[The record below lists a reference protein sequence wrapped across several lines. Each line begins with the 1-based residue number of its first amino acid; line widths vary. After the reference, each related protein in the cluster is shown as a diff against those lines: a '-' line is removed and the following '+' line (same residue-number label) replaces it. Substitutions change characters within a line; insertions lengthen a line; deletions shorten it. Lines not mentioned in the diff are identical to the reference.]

1 MATAV
6 LLTVILV
13 GLGRTVATL
22 QLQLLPGA
30 ARCLD
35 NSPAGYYFAPGESG
49 STIWVI
55 NLQGGGSCM
64 EEADCLQR
72 AKGHLGSSRKWPATD
87 SGNKSPFL
95 SPDAS
100 KNPGDFH
107 RLNQQLWF
115 VDAD

>member
-1 MATAV
+1 MATAAL

-30 ARCLD
+30 TRCID

-55 NLQGGGSCM
+55 NLQGGGSCH
-64 EEADCLQR
+64 EEADCLRR
-72 AKGHLGSSRKWPATD
+72 ASGDLGSSTSWPATND
-87 SGNKSPFL
+87 GRHSPFL
-95 SPDAS
+95 ISDAS
-100 KNPGDFH
+100 INPGKC
-107 RLNQQLWF
+107 RQPP
-115 VDAD
+115 VVATAC